1 MVYITG
7 DTHGDFERLD
17 SLRLKKGDTLIICG
31 DFGFIWDGSARE
43 EKILKQL
50 GKKKF
55 NICFIDG
62 THENF
67 ELLDEYE
74 VGVFC
79 GGKARNISGN
89 LYHLMRGQIYCIEGN
104 TFFTMGGG
112 ESPDIDMLFDN
123 GAWSRREFPS
133 TQELTEGA
141 ENLDKVNGKVDYII
155 THEPPSKIKSFMK
168 LKTERNQGRS
178 SCTGKHHSY
187 DEQHGRSDSGH
198 RSGSYS
204 RNSKDGPQSPD
215 GRKDTSFHRRSTYS
229 QRGN

>member
-31 DFGFIWDGSARE
+31 DFGFIWDGSAHE

-74 VGVFC
+74 QGVFC
-79 GGKARNISGN
+79 GGKAHNISGN
-89 LYHLMRGQIYCIEGN
+89 LYHLMRGQAYNIEGDIY
-104 TFFTMGGG
+104 FTMGGG
-112 ESPDIDMLFDN
+112 ESPDIDLLFDN
-123 GAWSRREFPS
+123 GAWSRREFPNK
-133 TQELTEGA
+133 QELTEGA
-141 ENLDKVNGKVDYII
+141 ETLEKLNCKVDYII
-155 THEPPSKIKSFMK
+155 THEPPAKIKNFMK
-168 LKTERNQGRS
+168 LKTEMPARI
-178 SCTGKHHSY
+178 TGLNAYFDEMSNVCEYKRWYFGSMHIDKHI
-187 DEQHGRSDSGH
+187 
-198 RSGSYS
+198 
-204 RNSKDGPQSPD
+204 
-215 GRKDTSFHRRSTYS
+215 STTHIAVFKKVINAET
-229 QRGN
+229 GEIVK